1 MVMFI
6 YCFCLKKKKLR
17 FCFFSPA
24 FLTGWFR
31 FTSEHNILYN
41 LLGLS
46 DQTFGL
52 FDTPVIAEIKQNVMP
67 VAPLLFGLCLALLVQ
82 LIQNGK
88 FNQFLDLLIL
98 NANGYLGMQL
108 VGKDALAETDKIT
121 LETAKL
127 LREDYLAQNAFTP

>member
-1 MVMFI
+1 MSYMNGYVHLLF
-6 YCFCLKKKKLR
+6 LPQKQKLR
-17 FCFFSPA
+17 FCLFSPA

-67 VAPLLFGLCLALLVQ
+67 VAPLLFGLCLALLV
-82 LIQNGK
+82 
-88 FNQFLDLLIL
+88 
-98 NANGYLGMQL
+98 
-108 VGKDALAETDKIT
+108 
-121 LETAKL
+121 
-127 LREDYLAQNAFTP
+127 